1 MGVSPNTADYHIRQL
16 YSKLGVHTRNEAIAC
31 VFDASEAHAAA

>member
-16 YSKLGVHTRNEAIAC
+16 YAKLNAHTRNEAIAY
-31 VFDASEAHAAA
+31 ALGTLEAVH